1 MKKNVGDLDSRIR
14 SRLGMILVL
23 VGILGFVG
31 LVEIGLIIR
40 VVLLV
45 AGVIL
50 SVTGSSRVC
59 GVYSVLGVDTS
70 KPEE

>member
-45 AGVIL
+45 AGGVLFI
-50 SVTGSSRVC
+50 TGSSRVC